1 RVGTEFLPMMDD
13 GQLMIKVKLPVGAS
27 VEETNHALS
36 KIEAR
41 ISDDPN
47 IESIFRLSGGQVRGL
62 YTYEISNEGQL
73 DIQLVPR
80 AKRQVSTAQ
89 YVQSLRKKVRKIPL
103 PGVKAMAKQSPV
115 TGIKGGQA
123 SDIVVEISG
132 EETGELSRLA
142 ERTADI
148 MRQVEGLTNVYVSM
162 DLSRPEYQVRIDRTK
177 AAELGVSVAE
187 VADSLQTLITGT
199 VPTRYR
205 EGSEYFDIRVLV
217 PEVRLGSREA
227 VADLPLRTEQGETLR
242 LRDVASVVPAM
253 GPVEIIRE
261 DQAKQVT
268 VEADMSGGDLADAV
282 SRVRSSLADMDQP
295 AGYEFNFGGRAELM
309 SEMKDTVLGVLVF
322 ALFFSFII
330 LTVQFNSLKLPAMIL
345 GCVPVCLAGAIYLL
359 YLSGMLLGATVIIGL
374 LVVIAVTV
382 NDGVLLLT
390 FAGEIQENQGLG
402 RFDSIVQAAK
412 IRLRPRVMTTT
423 TSMMGFLPLAL
434 NLGEGGA
441 MLQPMAVAAIGGLTT
456 EMVVALF
463 MMPCLYVV
471 MAKERGMV

>member
-1 RVGTEFLPMMDD
+1 MLAATLLDGRRLSRQKTRFERFFDRVTEAYGWVLGMVLRVRWAAMAAFLGILVGAALLFGRVGTEFLPMMDD
-13 GQLMIKVKLPVGAS
+13 GQLMVKVKLPVGAS
-27 VEETNHALS
+27 VVETNHALA
-36 KIEAR
+36 KIEER
-41 ISDDPN
+41 IRDDPR

-80 AKRQVSTAQ
+80 AEREVSTAE
-89 YVQSLRKKVRKIPL
+89 YVQSLRKKVREIPL

-132 EETGELSRLA
+132 EDTGELSRLA
-142 ERTADI
+142 NRTADI
-148 MRQVEGLTNVYVSM
+148 MRDTQGLTNVYVSM

-217 PEVRLGSREA
+217 PEVELGSRDA
-227 VADLPLRTEQGETLR
+227 LANLPLKNAQGETLR
-242 LRDVASVVPAM
+242 LRDVANVVPAT

-261 DQAKQVT
+261 DQTRQVT

-282 SRVRSSLADMDQP
+282 SRVRSSLADMDRP

-309 SEMKDTVLGVLVF
+309 SEMKDTVLAVLVF
-322 ALFFSFII
+322 ALFFFFII
-330 LTVQFNSLKLPAMIL
+330 LTVQFNSVKLPAMIL
-345 GCVPVCLAGAIYLL
+345 SCVPVCLAGAIYLL

-390 FAGEIQENQGLG
+390 FAGEIQEKQGLG
-402 RFDSIVQAAK
+402 RFESIVQAAK
-412 IRLRPRVMTTT
+412 SGSAR
-423 TSMMGFLPLAL
+423 A
-434 NLGEGGA
+434 
-441 MLQPMAVAAIGGLTT
+441 
-456 EMVVALF
+456 
-463 MMPCLYVV
+463 
-471 MAKERGMV
+471 